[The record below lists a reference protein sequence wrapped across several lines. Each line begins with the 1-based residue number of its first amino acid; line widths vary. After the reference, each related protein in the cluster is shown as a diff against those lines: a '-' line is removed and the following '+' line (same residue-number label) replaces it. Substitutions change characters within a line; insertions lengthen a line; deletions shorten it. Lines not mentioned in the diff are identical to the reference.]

1 MKKYI
6 YPPLKI
12 LKYLLIN
19 KSKRTNLNNDFQL
32 NDKEK
37 LILNE
42 LKKNGYFVVQDF
54 LEEKEC
60 KIIINEIEQTI
71 SKYPDKIWR
80 DKKNSDNRILG
91 AEKNSS
97 RIFEYYDNNFI
108 KKIGEAYCGFKLKN
122 VMTMANK
129 VKYFH
134 DNEGSGGGWHKDS
147 YAKQFKSMLYLNDVS
162 NANGS
167 FQLIKK
173 SNFLINV
180 IKTSIKLNK
189 SYPDTR
195 FTNEEIKNYF
205 KENDVET
212 LSGNA
217 GTLIM
222 FDPSLIHRGAPL
234 ISSQRYA
241 LTNYYDSVHNYENQ
255 METIPYENRF

>member
-1 MKKYI
+1 MIKNVLKQ
-6 YPPLKI
+6 PLKI
-12 LKYLLIN
+12 LKYLYLNKKKRVSLKKIFELNEYEKFLVHELKIKGYVVIENFFTKENCKLIIDEINSTIN
-19 KSKRTNLNNDFQL
+19 KFPK
-32 NDKEK
+32 
-37 LILNE
+37 
-42 LKKNGYFVVQDF
+42 
-54 LEEKEC
+54 
-60 KIIINEIEQTI
+60 
-71 SKYPDKIWR
+71 KIWR
-80 DKKNSDNRILG
+80 DEKNSDNRILG
-91 AEKNSS
+91 AEKTSDKVL
-97 RIFEYYDNNFI
+97 EYFNNNLI

-147 YAKQFKSMLYLNDVS
+147 YAKQFKSMLYLNDV
-162 NANGS
+162 NKVNGS

-173 SNFLINV
+173 SNALVNV

-212 LSGNA
+212 LNGNA

-241 LTNYYDSVHNYENQ
+241 PSLYKTS
-255 METIPYENRF
+255 

>member
-1 MKKYI
+1 MI
-6 YPPLKI
+6 I
-12 LKYLLIN
+12 DEINSTIN
-19 KSKRTNLNNDFQL
+19 KFPK
-32 NDKEK
+32 
-37 LILNE
+37 
-42 LKKNGYFVVQDF
+42 
-54 LEEKEC
+54 
-60 KIIINEIEQTI
+60 
-71 SKYPDKIWR
+71 KIWR
-80 DKKNSDNRILG
+80 DEKNSDNRILG
-91 AEKNSS
+91 AEKTSDKVL
-97 RIFEYYDNNFI
+97 EYFNNNLI

-147 YAKQFKSMLYLNDVS
+147 YAKQFKSMLYLNDV
-162 NANGS
+162 NKVNGS

-173 SNFLINV
+173 SNALVNV

-212 LSGNA
+212 LNGNA

-241 LTNYYDSVHNYENQ
+241 LTNYYDSIHNYENQ
-255 METIPYENRF
+255 IEKIPYGNRF